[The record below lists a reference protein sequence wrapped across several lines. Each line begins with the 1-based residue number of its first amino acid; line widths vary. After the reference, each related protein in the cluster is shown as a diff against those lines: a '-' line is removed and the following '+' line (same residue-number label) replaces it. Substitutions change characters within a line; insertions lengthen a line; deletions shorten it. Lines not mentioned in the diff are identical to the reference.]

1 MAQGTT
7 ARKPVGQQ
15 VAFMRKLLTVGS
27 LGNQTVTIGT
37 LPAGASILR
46 CTTMVRSAY
55 TGGTPTISFGTSGSV
70 AAFVAA
76 TGALAT
82 GLGRNVGTLVAAAA
96 QYQTADTAIVAAVGG
111 VPSGGGDADA
121 EVEYTTPD
129 ETP

>member
-1 MAQGTT
+1 MAFGTT

-15 VAFMRKLLTVGS
+15 VAFIRKTLTAGTA
-27 LGNQTVTIGT
+27 GNQTVTIGI
-37 LPAGASILR
+37 LPKGASILR
-46 CTTMVRSAY
+46 LTTMVRSVY

-82 GLGRNVGTLVAAAA
+82 TLGRNVGTLVATASL
-96 QYQTADTAIVAAVGG
+96 YMTADTTIVAAVAG
-111 VPSGGGDADA
+111 VPTGGGDADV